1 MIYVAV
7 FDEFRIFR
15 DQSMKYPMNGRIFFH
30 FLVLI
35 VILGFASSAKSQ
47 LYVGLGYQQGFWSM
61 KNANVPID
69 RFNSKGFLVKNYGK
83 FHWPGGEIY
92 SLSYRDEDG
101 LLLELSLN
109 SRRQRITAKSFG
121 GNVLNQ
127 RDIRFSMQA
136 ISAGGGGALVNNETF
151 VMYLA
156 GSADYGAMRILT
168 RLAPEASISN
178 VPYGEIQRR
187 SMLAVSLYL
196 KMVFRGSPES
206 LAVVSLT
213 PYVQYPF
220 QKFDFVYLNRLI
232 NPQDWNLDPDPL
244 LARPINAGIQFNVDL
259 DLLGFI
265 SN

>member
-1 MIYVAV
+1 
-7 FDEFRIFR
+7 
-15 DQSMKYPMNGRIFFH
+15 MNGRPLFH
-30 FLVLI
+30 FLVLAFL
-35 VILGFASSAKSQ
+35 LGVASSAQSQ
-47 LYVGLGYQQGFWSM
+47 LYVGIGYQQGFWSM

-69 RFNSKGFLVKNYGK
+69 RFNSKGFLVKDYGK

-121 GNVLNQ
+121 GNTLNQ
-127 RDIRFSMQA
+127 RDIRFSMQC

-168 RLAPEASISN
+168 RLAPEQSISN
-178 VPYGEIQRR
+178 ANYFVIQRR
-187 SMLAVSLYL
+187 SLLAASVYL

-213 PYVQYPF
+213 PYVQYPL
-220 QKFDFVYLNRLI
+220 QKFDFAFLNQNI
-232 NPQDWNLDPDPL
+232 NPQDWTLDPNPL

-259 DLLGFI
+259 DLIGVI
-265 SN
+265 MN